1 MSINLKIELTR
12 ETEEAQEI
20 ERILKN
26 RIREDNNSILQGQTT
41 L

>member
-12 ETEEAQEI
+12 ETEEAKQI
-20 ERILKN
+20 ERMLKN